1 MPISEFVFVAWVS
14 YSLPSL
20 PSLFFWQVWPV
31 VEHRVSTKLNARLL
45 VANIPVVKQ
54 GISAHV
60 GLNMVTRMVVG
71 LRIEWRAVRE
81 SGGLL

>member
-1 MPISEFVFVAWVS
+1 M
-14 YSLPSL
+14 
-20 PSLFFWQVWPV
+20 